1 MASPDHSER
10 SNWWQRVER
19 TITLLAAASAIAVS
33 TFTWKSITQV
43 NNEQAITRDEQ
54 ITDRYTAAVE
64 NLGHESSED
73 VRLGGIYALQRIM
86 TDSHRD
92 QPTVIVVLTAFVRG
106 HAHPPKNPVPG
117 ETETPD
123 EDPKAEIAAALS
135 VLTTRDPR
143 HDGRG
148 RINLAGA
155 HLGNASLDYAQLDKA
170 ILNSAKLPLAEMNGA
185 HLRKANLAGANLADA
200 KLRRADLRG
209 AYLSGAD
216 LTYAKLT
223 GANFAKGHLFR
234 ADMQGTVLYNADL
247 RGVDFEQATLNGA
260 DLRCANL
267 ASPGNEPRINL
278 DQLLSAQLNKDTK
291 LPAEL
296 AANEEVKR
304 KMASGEVEEGGCAAE
319 PED

>member
-1 MASPDHSER
+1 MASPDH
-10 SNWWQRVER
+10 WQKVER
-19 TITLLAAASAIAVS
+19 TLALLAAASAIAVS
-33 TFTWKSITQV
+33 SFTWKSITQV
-43 NNEQAITRDEQ
+43 NNEQALTRDEQ

-86 TDSHRD
+86 TDSPRD
-92 QPTVIVVLTAFVRG
+92 QPTMIVVLTAFVRG
-106 HAHPPKNPVPG
+106 HAHAPKDPVPG
-117 ETETPD
+117 ETEAPD

-148 RINLAGA
+148 RINLTGA
-155 HLGNASLDYAQLDKA
+155 YLGNASMDYAQLDKA
-170 ILNSAKLPLAEMNGA
+170 ILDFAKLPLAEMNGA
-185 HLRKANLAGANLADA
+185 HLRQAEFGDAELADA
-200 KLRRADLRG
+200 KLRRADLRSAKLG
-209 AYLSGAD
+209 GAD

-223 GANFAKGHLFR
+223 GANLVKGNLFR

-247 RGVDFEQATLNGA
+247 RGVDFEQATLTGA

-267 ASPGNEPRINL
+267 ASPEGEPRINL
-278 DQLLSAQLNKDTK
+278 EQLLSAQLNKDTK